1 MKLKTNMSN
10 VELRTLSK
18 ALASAASSAQESF
31 IPENNAERYLLAEA
45 DQAVATFLSKMQTI
59 FTQVPS

>member
-18 ALASAASSAQESF
+18 ALASAASSAQESLV
-31 IPENNAERYLLAEA
+31 PENNAERSLLAEA